1 MSNYVLIGGFVL
13 NAFRE
18 LFFHIDKFVYMI
30 ARGAYQVFCY
40 ISEITLEREDI
51 VTDLTSRVYAILG
64 ILLVFIVTYNLLTY
78 IINPDKISDNKVG
91 ASAVIKDIVIA
102 LAIIALTP
110 TLFAKL
116 YAFQNTIITS
126 GVISNLIL
134 GGYSSSDVEKYGG
147 GNKQDVGRNYIRM
160 GANNMA
166 ANVFTAFFTPANND
180 FSAIYCN
187 KSSTDVSSDSEIQ
200 QKNEEY
206 SEYCVAYANMVNTGS
221 MDSFGDLITK
231 NKYEYW
237 FIFSTIGGI
246 ILTLF
251 MLSFCLNLAKRV
263 FKLFILQFI
272 APVPVVMEL
281 IPSKKGARK
290 RWFDNLVQVYLEVF
304 FFQAVI
310 FIVIYLISMVPELVI
325 QLFGNKTLSNDT
337 GGWFVKALTLV
348 FLIIGLLQFGKEAPQ
363 MIFDLLGIKSTGTIS
378 AMAKRALKLPGIGA
392 SAVGTGVT
400 SGARGIGS
408 MVNNIRGASNAREYG
423 SAIAGGLANTAI
435 GFLGG
440 LGYGGYAN
448 RSGRI
453 RNINR
458 TVGSASNRVQNTS
471 TRISRPVGALGGQ
484 IGRGI
489 RNVPNIPGVLQNG
502 SGTVRNVIAHPV
514 NSAKTAAGAAGRGIK
529 SGVGAGWDAL
539 SGWATGGNKINS
551 SDYESILERL
561 SKATSPAKIKKNED
575 ARYVEYSKRYNDLRT
590 SPGFL
595 RDFEAYKELYGN
607 ADSKEEDYLSWM
619 EFNPEGTMDK
629 NAHIDILDA
638 YKKMVDRETD
648 LPVENESKLKLAAR
662 EALAILDNNS
672 RLSSQTDASGNLLF
686 DRDSIARNIDI
697 DSRTGAV
704 TITNRDALQDA
715 IDSFNKNIKSE
726 KERIQAEEAER
737 RYRQE
742 QRGNGNSSSN

>member
-1 MSNYVLIGGFVL
+1 MQF
-13 NAFRE
+13 
-18 LFFHIDKFVYMI
+18 
-30 ARGAYQVFCY
+30 
-40 ISEITLEREDI
+40 
-51 VTDLTSRVYAILG
+51 
-64 ILLVFIVTYNLLTY
+64 
-78 IINPDKISDNKVG
+78 PDKISDNKVG

-147 GNKQDVGRNYIRM
+147 GNEQDVGRNYIRM

-187 KSSTDVSSDSEIQ
+187 KSSTDVSSDNEIQ

-337 GGWFVKALTLV
+337 GGWFVKTLTLV

-363 MIFDLLGIKSTGTIS
+363 MIFDLLGIKSAGTIS

-400 SGARGIGS
+400 SGVRGLSTIRNGFERDNNGKLKIKGAGELSGS
-408 MVNNIRGASNAREYG
+408 
-423 SAIAGGLANTAI
+423 IAGGLASGAI

-448 RSGRI
+448 RGGSLWPSVIKRRIGSATNRVNSVGNRITTPIARATSNITTGVQKAGSFIVNPSTRSAAGNTI
-453 RNINR
+453 RNLP
-458 TVGSASNRVQNTS
+458 GNTKNAA
-471 TRISRPVGALGGQ
+471 TNVAQAGGK
-484 IGRGI
+484 RFL
-489 RNVPNIPGVLQNG
+489 N
-502 SGTVRNVIAHPV
+502 
-514 NSAKTAAGAAGRGIK
+514 
-529 SGVGAGWDAL
+529 
-539 SGWATGGNKINS
+539 WATGGNQTGEATRQAIKTFKGIYSEPKFDDDNYIKDRNKDLIKIFTDKGISYDSFVQKSNEWIDAQKKLGRTANLSNYLASQDFENDFNQLKDANGDIS
-551 SDYESILERL
+551 SAANRIDAINNMILERKDTIRSKDAYSL
-561 SKATSPAKIKKNED
+561 ATEIESLKRAASKDKQLADLISAAELDIGTNINLNNLSLDPETSDTKKIITASKYLEDISKAISKIDKK
-575 ARYVEYSKRYNDLRT
+575 ATY
-590 SPGFL
+590 
-595 RDFEAYKELYGN
+595 AN
-607 ADSKEEDYLSWM
+607 AGRNLDDS
-619 EFNPEGTMDK
+619 DK
-629 NAHIDILDA
+629 D
-638 YKKMVDRETD
+638 K
-648 LPVENESKLKLAAR
+648 
-662 EALAILDNNS
+662 
-672 RLSSQTDASGNLLF
+672 
-686 DRDSIARNIDI
+686 
-697 DSRTGAV
+697 
-704 TITNRDALQDA
+704 
-715 IDSFNKNIKSE
+715 
-726 KERIQAEEAER
+726 
-737 RYRQE
+737 
-742 QRGNGNSSSN
+742 

>member
-147 GNKQDVGRNYIRM
+147 GNEQDVGRNYIRM

-187 KSSTDVSSDSEIQ
+187 KSSTDVSSDNEIQ

-337 GGWFVKALTLV
+337 GGWFVKTLTLV

-400 SGARGIGS
+400 SLANNISNTVRNFRNSDNVADKIGS
-408 MVNNIRGASNAREYG
+408 
-423 SAIAGGLANTAI
+423 IAGGVVGSGI
-435 GFLGG
+435 GFFGG

-448 RSGRI
+448 RSGSLRPNVLK
-453 RNINR
+453 RK
-458 TVGSASNRVQNTS
+458 VGSATNRVNSVGNRISNPITKSTSSITRGTQKVGSFVVNPS
-471 TRISRPVGALGGQ
+471 TRSTAGNT
-484 IGRGI
+484 I
-489 RNVPNIPGVLQNG
+489 RNLPGNAKNA
-502 SGTVRNVIAHPV
+502 TVN
-514 NSAKTAAGAAGRGIK
+514 AAQAGGKRF
-529 SGVGAGWDAL
+529 L
-539 SGWATGGNKINS
+539 NWATGGNQTGDATRQAIKTYKGIYEPYKFDDDNYIKDRNKDLIKLFTEKGIS
-551 SDYESILERL
+551 YDSFVKKSNKWIKDNTTIDNVTGEITHRPSIYDYLDDNAFDTDFGSEIATERD
-561 SKATSPAKIKKNED
+561 KIKTQHKLIDERKD
-575 ARYVEYSKRYNDLRT
+575 TIRSKDPYDVAT
-590 SPGFL
+590 KIETIKKAASK
-595 RDFEAYKELYGN
+595 DKELADLIASTPNLGSNFNLDTWSLDPNTQDHNEIISAVKQLEDISKHLDKVDKKIAYAN
-607 ADSKEEDYLSWM
+607 AGRNQNDS
-619 EFNPEGTMDK
+619 
-629 NAHIDILDA
+629 
-638 YKKMVDRETD
+638 
-648 LPVENESKLKLAAR
+648 
-662 EALAILDNNS
+662 DNN
-672 RLSSQTDASGNLLF
+672 N
-686 DRDSIARNIDI
+686 
-697 DSRTGAV
+697 
-704 TITNRDALQDA
+704 
-715 IDSFNKNIKSE
+715 
-726 KERIQAEEAER
+726 
-737 RYRQE
+737 
-742 QRGNGNSSSN
+742 